1 MSTGKS
7 SLIQL
12 KGELCSDIESSSC
25 IENSVCYLLD
35 GFPSCQCKIGFSG
48 SADAET
54 EGACIPDKNEVS
66 VQMSGI
72 KTDIDWK
79 DHLLL
84 ENSEESFR
92 AKKGIIE
99 VQALNMSD
107 FFIEELCVTIFL
119 EIKTIN

>member
-1 MSTGKS
+1 M
-7 SLIQL
+7 
-12 KGELCSDIESSSC
+12 
-25 IENSVCYLLD
+25 D

-54 EGACIPDKNEVS
+54 EGACLPDKNEVS

-84 ENSEESFR
+84 ENSEEAFG
-92 AKKGIIE
+92 AKKDIIE
-99 VQALNMSD
+99 VQALKISD
-107 FFIEELCVTIFL
+107 CFQRLVRYHIVRNETV
-119 EIKTIN
+119 N